1 MTHIQKNVEHPV
13 SKKLGKYEI
22 IERLGRGGMAE
33 VYRAYNANLA
43 RYEAI
48 KVLHTFLADAPEF
61 KSRFEKEAQNIA
73 RLKHPNIIQVYDF
86 DFDAENESYYMV
98 MELIEGGTLKDRL
111 QELAAQNRIMP
122 LEETLRITREA
133 ASALSYAH
141 KSGMI
146 HRDVKPANLML
157 DKDNRLVLTDF
168 GIAKMVTGPQLTI
181 TGGMVGTPAYMAPE
195 QGMGE
200 YGDERSDLYSLGVIF
215 YEMLIGH
222 TPYSADTPLA
232 LILQHVNQPVPT
244 ATSVKTN
251 LPPFVDKLLEK
262 MLAKS
267 PDERYQTADDLIAE
281 LDYFTEEYQRQ
292 QTGHDDVTDVG
303 TSPKPPE
310 VPTTRLPRS
319 SLPTRIKDTGIR
331 PVPQRSR
338 RGLYLTLFVAF
349 AVVIVIGAIIIAG
362 NNGLFAFGGVTEAT
376 ATEPAAEVT
385 EAVTQE
391 ADATAVLA
399 SDATSTATMTATAT
413 ETIEPSISLSPTQTS
428 TDRPAPTAT
437 IDMTVSP
444 SPTVNLTET
453 QSYILTA
460 TTSACQFD
468 YAIIEQTP
476 PDGEA
481 GGFLRVN
488 TPYTREI
495 TFLNTG
501 TCTWERNTSLTFI
514 EGEDFS
520 AGPRIFIREPVE
532 IGAEVTILFDGVL
545 PPQGSVQ
552 PISGRWQLRTPG
564 QLPIGEPFSISV
576 MVFDPGT

>member
-1 MTHIQKNVEHPV
+1 M

-215 YEMLIGH
+215 YEMLIGR

-232 LILQHVNQPVPT
+232 LILQHVNQPVPI
-244 ATSVKTN
+244 ATTVKTN

-267 PDERYQTADDLIAE
+267 PDERYQTADDLIVE

-292 QTGHDDVTDVG
+292 QAGHDDVTDVG

-319 SLPTRIKDTGIR
+319 SLPSRIKDTGIR

-338 RGLYLTLFVAF
+338 RGLYLAIF
-349 AVVIVIGAIIIAG
+349 AVITIVVVIGATIVAA
-362 NNGLFAFGGVTEAT
+362 NNGLFALGNGAEAT
-376 ATEPAAEVT
+376 ATEPVAEVT
-385 EAVTQE
+385 EDVTQE
-391 ADATAVLA
+391 ADATAVVA
-399 SDATSTATMTATAT
+399 SDATNTTTPTPTATD
-413 ETIEPSISLSPTQTS
+413 TIEPAMSPSPAQTL
-428 TDRPAPTAT
+428 TDTPTPT
-437 IDMTVSP
+437 VDMTVSP
-444 SPTVNLTET
+444 SPTLNLTET

-468 YAIIEQTP
+468 YAIIEQSP
-476 PDGEA
+476 RDGEA
-481 GGFLRVN
+481 GGFLQVN

-501 TCTWERNTSLTFI
+501 TCAWERNTSLTFI

-520 AGPRIFIREPVE
+520 AGPRIFIREPIE
-532 IGAEVTILFDGVL
+532 IGAEVTILFEGVL

-564 QLPIGEPFSISV
+564 QLPIGEPFTISV